1 MTRPLA
7 GHVAV
12 VSGASHGVGRG
23 IAIGLGEAGA
33 TVYLVGRSAERLGT
47 AASEVTAAGGSGRPV
62 VCDQRDDDQ
71 VASAFEH
78 IVGEAERIDIL
89 VNNAMGVIP
98 YDLMF
103 SKTPFWEVPIS
114 AWDELID
121 VGVRSHF
128 VAAKHAARVMVQQ
141 RSGLI
146 VNISSAGAKRRFA
159 VLPYGVGKAAVDRM
173 TADMAED
180 LGPYGV
186 TVVSYWPPPTATE
199 RMLENAAPDDDPT
212 TWSLPV
218 FNGRVIAALAL
229 LPEVEKRSGSVLVA
243 RELAAE
249 LKVEDP
255 RQQHRQASPGR
266 R

>member
-1 MTRPLA
+1 MVT
-7 GHVAV
+7 
-12 VSGASHGVGRG
+12 GASHGVGRG

-33 TVYLVGRSAERLGT
+33 TVYLTGRSQDRL
-47 AASEVTAAGGSGRPV
+47 AAAAAEVTAAGGIGNPIAW
-62 VCDQRDDDQ
+62 DQRDDDQ
-71 VASAFEH
+71 VANAFAH
-78 IVGEAERIDIL
+78 IIGEAKRLDIL

-103 SKTPFWEVPIS
+103 SKTPFWQVPAG

-121 VGVRSHF
+121 VGLRSHF
-128 VAAKHAARVMVQQ
+128 VAGQHAARVMIEQ

-159 VLPYGVGKAAVDRM
+159 VLPYCVGKTAVDRM

-199 RMLENAAPDDDPT
+199 RMLENAEPDDDPT

-218 FNGRVIAALAL
+218 FNGRVIAALAV
-229 LPEVEKRSGSVLVA
+229 LPDIQKRSGSVLVA
-243 RELAAE
+243 RDLAAD
-249 LKVEDP
+249 LGIEDP
-255 RQQHRQASPGR
+255 RQR
-266 R
+266 RG